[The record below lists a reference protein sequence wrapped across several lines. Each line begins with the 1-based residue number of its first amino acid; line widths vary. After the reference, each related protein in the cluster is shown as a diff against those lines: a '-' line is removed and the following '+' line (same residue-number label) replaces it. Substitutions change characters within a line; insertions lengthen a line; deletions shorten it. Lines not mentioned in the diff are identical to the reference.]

1 MFIIRMLRN
10 SYTPPPQS
18 KIKQHRKKVFLKTQQ
33 NNCFITKTQ
42 QNLDIFGS
50 DMLVDFFK

>member
-10 SYTPPPQS
+10 SSPPPS
-18 KIKQHRKKVFLKTQQ
+18 KIEQNGKTK
-33 NNCFITKTQ
+33 NKSFITKTQ

>member
-10 SYTPPPQS
+10 SPPS
-18 KIKQHRKKVFLKTQQ
+18 KIEQNGKTK
-33 NNCFITKTQ
+33 NKSFITKTQ

>member
-10 SYTPPPQS
+10 SYTPPQS
-18 KIKQHRKKVFLKTQQ
+18 KIEQNRKKVFLKTQH